1 MITTTKDETQDCI
14 VPAVKDILRALGEDP
29 QREGLLK
36 TPQRAAKALREIT
49 CGYRA
54 DIDALFNNA
63 FFKVSSDDLVAVTGI
78 SFYSMCEHHML
89 PFFGKAHIGYI
100 PDGKIVGLSKM
111 PRLVHALA
119 ARLQVQERLTR
130 QIADTLAEKLSPH
143 GVAVIVEA
151 RHLCMEMRGAK
162 SSETN
167 CVTSAMLGAFKKD
180 AAARDE
186 FLRLI
191 RKTGEV

>member
-1 MITTTKDETQDCI
+1 MTTKIRTADEDAI
-14 VPAVKDILRALGEDP
+14 VPAVKDILLALGEDP
-29 QREGLLK
+29 RREGLLK

-63 FFKVSSDDLVAVTGI
+63 FFKVQSDDLVAVTGI
-78 SFYSMCEHHML
+78 HFYSMCEHHML
-89 PFFGKAHIGYI
+89 PFFGKVHIGYI

-130 QIADTLAEKLSPH
+130 QIADILDKKLSPR

-167 CVTSAMLGAFKKD
+167 CVTSAMLGELKKD

-191 RKTGEV
+191 RKTGDV